1 MILFFYFFCFF
12 CSESSGEHHK
22 TEDRLCPPRSR
33 KYCLVWHIMLSSLV
47 DGYGSDSSE
56 DDETEKEQDDVKEAE
71 KPHASVDPAP
81 QPPSKDPLPGEC

>member
-1 MILFFYFFCFF
+1 MYSLR
-12 CSESSGEHHK
+12 HRHK
-22 TEDRLCPPRSR
+22 TEERLCPPRSR

-56 DDETEKEQDDVKEAE
+56 DADTEKEQDDVKEAE
-71 KPHASVDPAP
+71 EPHASKDPAP